1 MQIILNGNKLNYSLE
16 NEKTIGEVLGAVEL
30 ACKEQNATVA
40 EIKADGKEVLPQML
54 DNIFSMS
61 VETDITLEL
70 FTIDGNYI
78 RGCLVSLGNSFVN
91 ISEELEEVALKIQT
105 GKDSE
110 ALETV
115 KKFSTELRELYRC
128 FNLFDIAG
136 IPQDYKLGDK
146 TIPEYQAEISPM
158 LENLV
163 SGFEQNDTVEVS
175 DIAEYELS
183 PLAKALGNS
192 LLSFQSN

>member
-1 MQIILNGNKLNYSLE
+1 MKIILNGSELDYSLE

-30 ACKEQNATVA
+30 ACKEQNATTAKIKINEKEILPA
-40 EIKADGKEVLPQML
+40 EMDK
-54 DNIFSMS
+54 IFSLP
-61 VETDITLEL
+61 VETDIKLEL
-70 FTIDGNYI
+70 FTIDGSYI
-78 RGCLVSLGNSFVN
+78 RSRLASLGHSFID
-91 ISEELEEVALKIQT
+91 ISEELEEIALKMQT
-105 GKDSE
+105 GKEAE

-136 IPQDYKLGDK
+136 IPENHKLGEK

-163 SGFEQNDTVEVS
+163 SGFEQNDTVEIS

-183 PLAKALGNS
+183 PLAKTLGNS
-192 LLSFQSN
+192 LLSFE